1 MCSIWDLPIECIERY
16 QLRHQLLWA
25 GDVKTAA
32 EFDFAASP
40 NKHYTPFKRV
50 TLQTKLVWGYVVVVI
65 SLLNISN
72 SVILMWESKPR
83 APLIA
88 AV

>member
-1 MCSIWDLPIECIERY
+1 M
-16 QLRHQLLWA
+16 WA

-32 EFDFAASP
+32 EFDFVTSVS
-40 NKHYTPFKRV
+40 KHYTQIKRV
-50 TLQTKLVWGYVVVVI
+50 TLQTKFVWGYVVVVI